1 MNIYMERAAGSKSF
15 QKSVAEEVKGIGATR
30 AALGRMLRSIDFVG
44 WSHSEES
51 GRLDRKALT
60 KVKLGATSIFSRRAA
75 KVAERSAVTIMV
87 DCSGSMMGTMGMAQ
101 NVTVQ
106 LGKLLEQSRVNFAVT
121 GFTGSEPTD
130 NYDKKMRCYVE
141 DVDFIPFKNR
151 NESMVKAAVKLGYIC
166 NSARSG
172 NPDYSAL
179 MFCIEEIKTQPEQRK
194 IIFFLTDTGSYSEE
208 AMAQVQKSAGQ
219 FGVEII
225 AIGLGTHGINTL
237 FKHGVDVNNLA
248 DLGSKTFKQLLT
260 TLKAGD

>member
-1 MNIYMERAAGSKSF
+1 MKLTYSKAEGVKSF
-15 QKSVAEEVKGIGATR
+15 QRSFAQEVKGIGATR

-44 WSHSEES
+44 WSQNEES

-60 KVKLGATSIFSRRAA
+60 RVKLGATSIFSRRDS
-75 KVAERSAVTIMV
+75 KVAERSAVTVMV
-87 DCSGSMMGTMGMAQ
+87 DCSGSMCGSMDVAQ
-101 NVTVQ
+101 DVTVQ
-106 LGKLLEQSRVNFAVT
+106 LGKLLEQSRVNFCVT

-130 NYDKKMRCYVE
+130 DYDKVMKCYVE
-141 DVDFIPFKNR
+141 RVDFIPFKNR
-151 NESMVKAAVKLGYIC
+151 NESMVKASAKLGNIN

-179 MFCIEEIKTQPEQRK
+179 MFCIEEIKAQPEQRK
-194 IIFFLTDTGSYSEE
+194 IVFFLTDTGSYSPE

-237 FKHGVDVNNLA
+237 FKHGVDVNNVN